1 MIESKLTC
9 QNRNSG
15 FSLLEVLVAIAI
27 FALAASEM
35 LPAFNSFT
43 GRNSYSHVKV
53 GALQAAEQVLDE
65 LRSVDPS
72 SLPSSGNDGGQNVT
86 VGNDTFVA
94 TTYYCPQAALCSGL
108 STRHL
113 KVDVSK
119 NDQSI
124 IKIETVFTAL
134 R

>member
-1 MIESKLTC
+1 MISYQIIRENK
-9 QNRNSG
+9 NSG

-35 LPAFNSFT
+35 LPAFNNFT

-53 GALQAAEQVLDE
+53 GALQAAEQVLDQ

-72 SLPSSGNDGGQNVT
+72 SLPSSGNDGGQSVI

-94 TTYYCPQAALCSGL
+94 TTYYCAQASFCSGL

-113 KVDVSK
+113 KVDISK

-134 R
+134 Q